1 MPFIKFKDVTFHYH
15 LTGGGSVPIVFLN
28 SLGTDF
34 RIWDNV
40 IARLDVNPAILTI
53 DKRGHGLSDD
63 GTITM
68 DLLVSD
74 VADLMDHLGL
84 SGALVCGVSVGG
96 MIAQGLASQRPDLVS
111 GLMLCNTGAKIGD
124 EEGWNARIDAVNKGG
139 ISSIADTILER
150 WFSTRFRM
158 SQADEFAGY
167 RNMLTRTPASG
178 YAGVSAAIRDANLT
192 DGTAKLR
199 LPTICIAGSEDMATP
214 PDLVHSLSN
223 LISGSTY
230 ELIDGVGHLPC
241 IEVPQTVAEH
251 IKNLHARLT

>member
-1 MPFIKFKDVTFHYH
+1 MSFIKLKDLTLHYH
-15 LTGGGSVPIVFLN
+15 QTDGRGVPIVFLN

-40 IARLDVNPAILTI
+40 IARLDVNLAILTV

-68 DLLVSD
+68 DLLVAD
-74 VADLMDHLGL
+74 VADLMDHLGMA
-84 SGALVCGVSVGG
+84 GALVCGVSVGG

-124 EEGWNARIDAVNKGG
+124 KEGWNARIDAVTKEG
-139 ISSIADTILER
+139 ITSIADAILER
-150 WFSTRFRM
+150 WFSTNFRM
-158 SQADEFAGY
+158 AQADKFAGY
-167 RNMLTRTPASG
+167 RNMLNRTPASG
-178 YAGVSAAIRDANLT
+178 YARVCAAIRDANLT
-192 DGTAKLR
+192 DSTAKLR

-214 PDLVHSLSN
+214 PDLVRSLSN

-230 ELIDGVGHLPC
+230 ELIDGIGHLPC
-241 IEVPQTVAEH
+241 IEAPQTVAEH
-251 IKNLHARLT
+251 LKNLHARLT